1 MVLANFDKI
10 LKIEMR
16 AINSEPLSCENKV
29 CQHNHWEI
37 FLFKE
42 GSGTHL
48 IDFETVNLSGNSVH
62 IVPPNHLHQINR
74 SYCQGL
80 QLKISDEFL
89 HNINENNWLI
99 SELYSSR
106 SKTPVIHFSN
116 DDFKVVWE
124 LVKFMG
130 EEITNTGGG
139 NIFVLR
145 NFLNILLY
153 KLDKGFNGS
162 GLETINPVDLT
173 VFIRFS
179 HLVEKHIQN
188 YNKVDDY
195 LKLLGITRK
204 KLFVACV
211 CYGNTS
217 PGDYIRRRLLTEA
230 KRLLLFSSSSQKEI
244 AYRLNFTDL
253 PHFIK
258 FFKRRAGMLPKEF
271 ARQLIYK

>member
-1 MVLANFDKI
+1 
-10 LKIEMR
+10 MR
-16 AINSEPLSCENKV
+16 AISSEPLSCENKV
-29 CQHNHWEI
+29 CRHNHWEI
-37 FLFKE
+37 FLIKE

-48 IDFETVNLSGNSVH
+48 IDFETVNLTWNSVH
-62 IVPPNHLHQINR
+62 IVPPNHLHR
-74 SYCQGL
+74 LKHSSCQGIW
-80 QLKISDEFL
+80 LKISDEFL
-89 HNINENNWLI
+89 HNVNENNWLI

-130 EEITNTGGG
+130 EEIKNIGGG

-153 KLDKGFNGS
+153 KLDRGFHGS
-162 GLETINPVDLT
+162 GLEAINPVDLNM
-173 VFIRFS
+173 FIRFS
-179 HLVEKHIQN
+179 HLVEKHIHN

-204 KLFVACV
+204 KLFAACV
-211 CYGNTS
+211 SYGNIS

-258 FFKRRAGMLPKEF
+258 FFKKRAGMLPKEF
-271 ARQLIYK
+271 AKQFMYKS